1 MFTPKGELKSLPKG
15 ATPLDFAFS
24 IHTQIGSKTRGA
36 KVNGK
41 LVPLNTTLH
50 SGDQVDVIT
59 SESAKPTQNWLNYA
73 TTARARSKIKTAL
86 KEAKKAIAE
95 EGKEILR
102 RKLKSQKINLNE
114 DTVNKLVTF
123 FKLKTSLDLY
133 YRVGS
138 GIIDNVKLKDFAA
151 SYNNAFIS
159 FFKNKIRRNPIPE
172 DIDKEE
178 LSSNLD
184 TLVFGKDEEKLPY
197 KLSPCCNAIAGDEV
211 FGFISINDGIK
222 VHKKNCPNAISLQ
235 SNYAYRIIASNW
247 IDSSQEEFVAE
258 IALNGLDNLGL
269 VSNIT
274 KVISN
279 QMNVNMRAINFNTDG
294 GTFSGKIKVVVKNSD
309 TLKKLVGNLKHI
321 NGIEKVS
328 RL

>member
-1 MFTPKGELKSLPKG
+1 M
-15 ATPLDFAFS
+15 
-24 IHTQIGSKTRGA
+24 
-36 KVNGK
+36 
-41 LVPLNTTLH
+41 
-50 SGDQVDVIT
+50 
-59 SESAKPTQNWLNYA
+59 
-73 TTARARSKIKTAL
+73 
-86 KEAKKAIAE
+86 
-95 EGKEILR
+95 
-102 RKLKSQKINLNE
+102 
-114 DTVNKLVTF
+114 
-123 FKLKTSLDLY
+123 
-133 YRVGS
+133 GS